1 MGRVSGGNMLKLLN
15 RYISLKFLISI
26 LMVFCLFCL
35 LILLIDFIELLRRS
49 SKSGDI
55 AMFDVLRLAL
65 LRLPSYAE
73 LTIPFAVLVGTI
85 GAFLILGRNS
95 ELIIIRA
102 AGVSVW
108 RFILPPLFVAVA
120 IGVFAV
126 SVYNPLAAYAKA
138 EGERF
143 YGDLFGGSKSQLKA
157 ANDQIWFRQDG
168 SDGPSVMNAKALA
181 NQGLRLIN
189 VTSLLYS
196 KNNRFT
202 ERVDA
207 KQADLQEGRW
217 VFTDAWVSRI
227 GQQPQFFKNYL
238 LSTYLTPTQ
247 ISDSMGSVETVS
259 FWALPAYIEIANKA
273 GLPATRYKIQYQLL
287 LSKPFLLAIM
297 VLIAA
302 TCSLRT
308 FRLGR
313 IQTMIIM
320 GMCIG
325 IGFFIFAETSRQFG
339 LAGKVAP
346 EIAAWVPLFAW
357 GLVVLTVLL
366 HQEDG

>member
-1 MGRVSGGNMLKLLN
+1 MFKVLN
-15 RYISLKFLISI
+15 RYLALKFVVAIFL
-26 LMVFCLFCL
+26 VFALFCL
-35 LILLIDFIELLRRS
+35 LIMLIDFIELLRRS

-55 AMFDVLRLAL
+55 EMIEVLKLTL
-65 LRLPSYAE
+65 LRVPAFAE
-73 LTIPFAVLVGTI
+73 LTLPFAVLVGTI
-85 GAFLILGRNS
+85 GAFLIVGRNS
-95 ELIIIRA
+95 ELIIVRA

-108 RFILPPLFVAVA
+108 RFILPPVFVAVT
-120 IGVFAV
+120 IGVFAIC
-126 SVYNPLAAYAKA
+126 VYNPLAAYAKS
-138 EGERF
+138 ESERVYGE
-143 YGDLFGGSKSQLKA
+143 LFGGSKSVLRA
-157 ANDQIWFRQDG
+157 SNNQIWFRQDG
-168 SDGPSVMNAKALA
+168 RDGPSVMNAKALA
-181 NQGLRLIN
+181 NHGLQLIG
-189 VTSLLYS
+189 VTTLLYS
-196 KNNRFT
+196 KNAKFL
-202 ERVDA
+202 ERIDA
-207 KQADLQEGRW
+207 KQADLKEGRW
-217 VFTDAWVSRI
+217 VYTDAWVSRL

-247 ISDSMGSVETVS
+247 ITDSMGSVETVS

-325 IGFFIFAETSRQFG
+325 IGFFIFAETSKQFG

-357 GLVVLTVLL
+357 SLVVLTVLL

>member
-1 MGRVSGGNMLKLLN
+1 MIRILN
-15 RYISLKFLISI
+15 RYLAIKFIVSI
-26 LMVFCLFCL
+26 LMVFALFCL

-49 SKSGDI
+49 SKAGDI
-55 AMFDVLRLAL
+55 YLLDVLKLAF
-65 LRLPSYAE
+65 LRMPAFAE
-73 LTIPFAVLVGTI
+73 LTLPFAVLVGTI
-85 GAFLILGRNS
+85 GAFLVLGRSS

-108 RFILPPLFVAVA
+108 RFILPPVLVAFGV
-120 IGVFAV
+120 GVFAV
-126 SVYNPLAAYAKA
+126 LVYNPLAAYSKA
-138 EGERF
+138 ESERVF
-143 YGDLFGGSKSQLKA
+143 AALFGGSKSVLRA
-157 ANDQIWFRQDG
+157 ANNQIWFRQDG
-168 SDGPSVMNAKALA
+168 SDGPSVMNAKAFA
-181 NQGLRLIN
+181 NQGQSLVG
-189 VTSLLYS
+189 VTTLQYS
-196 KNNRFT
+196 KKSVFV
-202 ERVDA
+202 ERIDA
-207 KQADLQEGRW
+207 KRADLAEGRW
-217 VFTDAWVSRI
+217 VFKDAWVSRI
-227 GQQPQFFKNYL
+227 GEPPKFFKNYL

-247 ISDSMGSVETVS
+247 ISDSMGSVQTVS

-302 TCSLRT
+302 TCALRT

-313 IQTMIIM
+313 IQTMIIV

-357 GLVVLTVLL
+357 SLVVLTVLS

>member
-1 MGRVSGGNMLKLLN
+1 M
-15 RYISLKFLISI
+15 KFLMAIM
-26 LMVFCLFCL
+26 MVFGLFCL

-49 SKSGDI
+49 GKAGNI
-55 AMFDVLRLAL
+55 ALGDVLYLSL
-65 LRLPSYAE
+65 LRVPSFAE

-85 GAFLILGRNS
+85 GGFLLFGRSS

-108 RFILPPLFVAVA
+108 RFILPPVCVAFGV
-120 IGVFAV
+120 GVFAV
-126 SVYNPLAAYAKA
+126 FVYNPMAAYSKA
-138 EGERF
+138 ESERVF
-143 YGDLFGGSKSQLKA
+143 AELFGGSKSVLRS
-157 ANDQIWFRQDG
+157 ANNQVWFRQDG
-168 SDGPSVMNAKALA
+168 SDGPSVMNAKAIA
-181 NQGLRLIN
+181 NHGHSLIG
-189 VTSLLYS
+189 VTSLSYS
-196 KNNRFT
+196 KNSVFI

-207 KQADLQEGRW
+207 KRADLEEGRW
-217 VFTDAWVSRI
+217 VFRDAFVSRI
-227 GQQPQFFKNYL
+227 GQQPQFYKSYL

-259 FWALPAYIEIANKA
+259 FWALPNYIEIASKA
-273 GLPATRYKIQYQLL
+273 GLPATRYKIQYELL

-325 IGFFIFAETSRQFG
+325 FGFFIFAETSRQFG
-339 LAGKVAP
+339 LAGKVTP

-357 GLVVLTVLL
+357 SFVVLTVLL

>member
-1 MGRVSGGNMLKLLN
+1 MLKLLN
-15 RYISLKFLISI
+15 RYISLKFFIAI
-26 LMVFCLFCL
+26 LLVFLLFCL
-35 LILLIDFIELLRRS
+35 LILLIDFVELLRRS
-49 SKSGDI
+49 SKGGDI
-55 AMFDVLRLAL
+55 MIMDVLKLAL
-65 LRLPSYAE
+65 LRVPSFAE
-73 LTIPFAVLVGTI
+73 LTLPFAVLVGTI
-85 GAFLILGRNS
+85 GAFLMLGRNS

-108 RFILPPLFVAVA
+108 RFILPPVFVALI

-126 SVYNPLAAYAKA
+126 CVYNPLAAYSKA
-138 EGERF
+138 ESERVYGE
-143 YGDLFGGSKSQLKA
+143 LFGGSKSVLRA
-157 ANDQIWFRQDG
+157 ANNQVWFRQDG
-168 SDGPSVMNAKALA
+168 TDGPSVMNAKAIA
-181 NQGLRLIN
+181 NQGLQLIG
-189 VTSLLYS
+189 VTTLQYS
-196 KNNRFT
+196 KNYKFL
-202 ERVDA
+202 ERIDA
-207 KQADLQEGRW
+207 KRADLQEGRW
-217 VFTDAWVSRI
+217 RFSDAWISRV
-227 GQQPQFFKNYL
+227 GQQPQFFENYL

-259 FWALPAYIEIANKA
+259 FWALPNYIEIANKA

-339 LAGKVAP
+339 LAEKVAP

-357 GLVVLTVLL
+357 GLIVLTVLL

>member
-1 MGRVSGGNMLKLLN
+1 MIKILN
-15 RYISLKFLISI
+15 RYMSLKFLVTII
-26 LMVFCLFCL
+26 MVFLLFCL
-35 LILLIDFIELLRRS
+35 LILLIDFIELLRKS

-55 AMFDVLRLAL
+55 SLNDVLYIAL
-65 LRLPSYAE
+65 LRVPSFAE

-85 GAFLILGRNS
+85 GAFLMLGRSS

-108 RFILPPLFVAVA
+108 RFLLPPLGVATG
-120 IGVFAV
+120 IGIFAMC
-126 SVYNPLAAYAKA
+126 VYNPLAAYSKA
-138 EGERF
+138 ESERV
-143 YGDLFGGSKSQLKA
+143 YAKLFGGSKSQLRSS
-157 ANDQIWFRQDG
+157 NNQIWFRQDG
-168 SDGPSVMNAKALA
+168 TDGPSVMNARASA
-181 NQGLRLIN
+181 NHGHSLVG
-189 VTSLLYS
+189 VTSLQYS
-196 KNNRFT
+196 KNSKFV

-207 KQADLQEGRW
+207 KRADLEEGHW
-217 VFTDAWVSRI
+217 VFRDAWVSSI
-227 GQQPQFFKNYL
+227 GQQPKFHKNYL

-247 ISDSMGSVETVS
+247 ITDSMGSVETVS
-259 FWALPAYIEIANKA
+259 FWALPNFIEIANKA

-313 IQTMIIM
+313 IQSMIIL

-339 LAGKVAP
+339 LSGKVAP
-346 EIAAWVPLFAW
+346 EIATWVPLFAW
-357 GLVVLTVLL
+357 SFLIITVLL
-366 HQEDG
+366 FQEDG

>member
-1 MGRVSGGNMLKLLN
+1 MIKILS
-15 RYISLKFLISI
+15 RYMSFKFLMTIMLI
-26 LMVFCLFCL
+26 FGLFCL
-35 LILLIDFIELLRRS
+35 LIMLIDFIELLRRS

-55 AMFDVLRLAL
+55 AIFDVLWVTL
-65 LRLPSYAE
+65 LRVPSFAE
-73 LTIPFAVLVGTI
+73 LTLPFAVLVGSI
-85 GAFLILGRNS
+85 GAFLIFGRSS

-108 RFILPPLFVAVA
+108 RFVLPPIFVALGL
-120 IGVFAV
+120 GVFFV
-126 SVYNPLAAYAKA
+126 TVYNPLAALAKA
-138 EGERF
+138 ESERAF
-143 YGDLFGGSKSQLKA
+143 AELVGGTKSVLRA
-157 ANDQIWFRQDG
+157 SNNQIWFRQDG
-168 SDGPSVMNAKALA
+168 SDGPSVMNAKAVA
-181 NQGLRLIN
+181 NHGHRL
-189 VTSLLYS
+189 VGVVSLQYS
-196 KNNRFT
+196 KNGKFE

-207 KQADLQEGRW
+207 KLADLEEGRW
-217 VFTDAWVSRI
+217 VFKKAWVSQV
-227 GQQPQFFKNYL
+227 GQQPKFYENYL

-259 FWALPAYIEIANKA
+259 FWALPNFIEIANKA

-313 IQTMIIM
+313 IQSMIIL

-325 IGFFIFAETSRQFG
+325 FGFFIFAEVSRQFG
-339 LAGKVAP
+339 LAERVAP

-357 GLVVLTVLL
+357 SFVVLTVLL

>member
-1 MGRVSGGNMLKLLN
+1 MLKVLN
-15 RYISLKFLISI
+15 RYMTLKFLISI
-26 LMVFCLFCL
+26 IMVFLLFCL
-35 LILLIDFIELLRRS
+35 LIMLIDFIELLRRS
-49 SKSGDI
+49 GKAGDI
-55 AMFDVLRLAL
+55 KLLDVLLLAL
-65 LRLPSYAE
+65 LRVPSFAE
-73 LTIPFAVLVGTI
+73 LTLPFAVLVGTI
-85 GAFLILGRNS
+85 GGFLSLGRSS

-108 RFILPPLFVAVA
+108 RFILPAICVAVA
-120 IGVFAV
+120 LGIL
-126 SVYNPLAAYAKA
+126 SITVYNPLAAYSKA
-138 EGERF
+138 ESERV
-143 YGDLFGGSKSQLKA
+143 YADLFGGSKSMLRS
-157 ANDQIWFRQDG
+157 ANNQIWFRQDG
-168 SDGPSVMNAKALA
+168 SDGPSVMNAKAVA
-181 NQGLRLIN
+181 NHGHSLIG
-189 VTSLLYS
+189 VTTLHYT
-196 KNNRFT
+196 KNSRFA
-202 ERVDA
+202 ERIDA
-207 KQADLQEGRW
+207 KRADLEEGRW
-217 VFTDAWVSRI
+217 VLRDAWVSSL
-227 GQQPQFFKNYL
+227 GQQPKYYKNYL

-259 FWALPAYIEIANKA
+259 FWALPNFIEIANKA

-313 IQTMIIM
+313 IQSMIIL

-325 IGFFIFAETSRQFG
+325 LGFFIFAEVSRQFG

-357 GLVVLTVLL
+357 SFVVLTVLL
-366 HQEDG
+366 FQEDG